1 MVDHVCSVYRQ
12 GIHTI
17 SVLPDSLCGVSSR
30 MSADLAE
37 ITGVHVGSSF
47 ESVVGSGLVIKTYG
61 SIQRPCVHLDNSYES
76 VVQFLISND

>member
-1 MVDHVCSVYRQ
+1 MVDHVCSVQTRNPYNICSSGFQ
-12 GIHTI
+12 
-17 SVLPDSLCGVSSR
+17 CGVSSR
-30 MSADLAE
+30 MSIDLAE